1 MGDSKRRKENLGEK
15 YGQSQTVFP
24 WLPLTKDQA
33 EQFVRWTTRGSWI
46 GIGALAVYWITL
58 RFVGP
63 AFGWWQVN

>member
-1 MGDSKRRKENLGEK
+1 MGDSKRRKEHLGEK